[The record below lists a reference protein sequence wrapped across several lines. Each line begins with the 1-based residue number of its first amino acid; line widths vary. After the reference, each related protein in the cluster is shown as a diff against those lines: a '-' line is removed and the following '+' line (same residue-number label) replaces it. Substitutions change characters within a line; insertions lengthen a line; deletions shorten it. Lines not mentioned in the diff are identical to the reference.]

1 MFARYVNWKLGQEM
15 GHKISILILQQCGM
29 QLTDE
34 PEKRCYPLGDHLLC
48 RNCHIVK
55 AQNLGYFVKKE
66 VIKEPKIVCNQAVL
80 RQKFL

>member
-1 MFARYVNWKLGQEM
+1 MFARYEVNWKLGQEM

-66 VIKEPKIVCNQAVL
+66 VINRAKN
-80 RQKFL
+80 